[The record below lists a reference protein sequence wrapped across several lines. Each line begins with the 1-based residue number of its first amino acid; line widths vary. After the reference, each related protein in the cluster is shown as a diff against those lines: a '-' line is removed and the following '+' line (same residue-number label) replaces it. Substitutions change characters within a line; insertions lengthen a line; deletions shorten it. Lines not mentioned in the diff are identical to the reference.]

1 MLGES
6 SSAATRI
13 IKALREAEEDSK
25 VAAIVLRVDSPGGS
39 ALASDLMW
47 REITRIKAKKPIVA
61 SMGDIAASGGYYISM
76 GCTKIFA
83 EPGTLTGSIGVV
95 SGKLAMKGLYDKIGV
110 STDVISRG
118 NNSGWMSSD
127 EPFTTSERE
136 VVTRLMKDCYRQFTE
151 KAAEGRNMAVKE
163 LESLAGGRL
172 YTGRMAKKCKL
183 VDELGT
189 LDDAIAAAKKM
200 AGLKADDKV
209 EQLILP
215 KPRSFLEGLFGGPMV
230 ASQVK
235 TLTHNLLDHFQMAET
250 AVRLFREPVVLMA
263 PVHIRVE

>member
-1 MLGES
+1 M
-6 SSAATRI
+6 
-13 IKALREAEEDSK
+13 
-25 VAAIVLRVDSPGGS
+25 
-39 ALASDLMW
+39 
-47 REITRIKAKKPIVA
+47 PI
-61 SMGDIAASGGYYISM
+61 
-76 GCTKIFA
+76 
-83 EPGTLTGSIGVV
+83 
-95 SGKLAMKGLYDKIGV
+95 
-110 STDVISRG
+110 
-118 NNSGWMSSD
+118 
-127 EPFTTSERE
+127 
-136 VVTRLMKDCYRQFTE
+136 
-151 KAAEGRNMAVKE
+151 KE

-172 YTGRMAKKCKL
+172 YTGRMAQKCKL

-235 TLTHNLLDHFQMAET
+235 TYTHNLLGYFQQAET

>member
-1 MLGES
+1 
-6 SSAATRI
+6 
-13 IKALREAEEDSK
+13 
-25 VAAIVLRVDSPGGS
+25 
-39 ALASDLMW
+39 
-47 REITRIKAKKPIVA
+47 
-61 SMGDIAASGGYYISM
+61 M

-95 SGKLAMKGLYDKIGV
+95 SGKLAMKGLYEKIGV

-118 NNSGWMSSD
+118 RNSGWMSSD

-136 VVTRLMKDCYRQFTE
+136 VVTRLMQDCYRQFTE
-151 KAAEGRNMAVKE
+151 KAAEGRNMPVKE

-172 YTGRMAKKCKL
+172 YTGRMAQKCKL

-189 LDDAIAAAKKM
+189 VDDAIAAAKKM

-235 TLTHNLLDHFQMAET
+235 VFTHNLLDHFQQAET